1 MWCTGRTATICVGFT
16 IGHVGAIVGPAKAGL
31 ANSVAPLQSAAEH
44 GAWLRGMSRTTA
56 PDGRRQGSRLW
67 RGLKPNRD
75 ASEPPSDSLFRDLIS
90 VG

>member
-44 GAWLRGMSRTTA
+44 GAWLPGMSRTTA
-56 PDGRRQGSRLW
+56 PDGSVKAAGFGEGS
-67 RGLKPNRD
+67 NRT
-75 ASEPPSDSLFRDLIS
+75 AMHQSLLQTPFFAI
-90 VG
+90 